1 MFRKLSICTYL
12 SITFTFSI
20 HQHISSE
27 NRYCDIPN
35 VRLHRKYSSVIF
47 DLIRSNLI
55 DNLDC
60 SYKLHVVFQT
70 GEHYLVYVIRNMLN
84 KNMKL
89 INTNM
94 YSTYYIMAKQQQIM
108 SWYSNNKTIY
118 QIIWAFHWLGLIC
131 WDTCSGITSMCL
143 FFFFVPI
150 IVRNSHNSLTKFTI
164 HASFSF
170 LYVLSWKGVL
180 DLHILL
186 WACLFD
192 VGH

>member
-1 MFRKLSICTYL
+1 MLRILTFILFLKLLTIAKWSQLHMRQSNSQAFEQQIYIFRKLSICTYL

-35 VRLHRKYSSVIF
+35 VRLHRKYSYVIF

-108 SWYSNNKTIY
+108 S
-118 QIIWAFHWLGLIC
+118 
-131 WDTCSGITSMCL
+131 
-143 FFFFVPI
+143 
-150 IVRNSHNSLTKFTI
+150 
-164 HASFSF
+164 
-170 LYVLSWKGVL
+170 
-180 DLHILL
+180 
-186 WACLFD
+186 
-192 VGH
+192 